1 MTLYQYVFS
10 SLVFFMLCMPAFSK
24 DALTQEAVES
34 YKKKCWPSPDYK
46 VGLKFAPIRKLP
58 EGRVVNEQ
66 WGFEYI
72 NDEAQYSNNKVKL
85 PVNGAKKIDSVLI
98 LNKSESTKKESY
110 LWHVV
115 ATPTVVGWRYGGH
128 WPLGKE
134 KDITKF
140 SGLVDKKLSLINVA
154 TLSVYNGDPVYTNI
168 DISDVDKSGDL
179 KKAWEKIF
187 SEDIVTLLY
196 DAFKGASNGVKGYSL
211 TFFYVPTPTL
221 NLINKNGYRWPT
233 SKHVDRAGFAY
244 SFVLTPE
251 GNCIASRSIEIIR

>member
-1 MTLYQYVFS
+1 MKFYQYIFS
-10 SLVFFMLCMPAFSK
+10 SLVFFILCMPVFSK
-24 DALTQEAVES
+24 DFLTQEAVEN

-46 VGLKFAPIRKLP
+46 VDLRFAPIRGLP
-58 EGRVVNEQ
+58 KDRVIKEQ
-66 WGFEYI
+66 WGFEYTSKG
-72 NDEAQYSNNKVKL
+72 AQYANNKVEL
-85 PVNGAKKIDSVLI
+85 PVRGAKKIDSVLT
-98 LNKSESTKKESY
+98 LNKSESTKRESY

-128 WPLGKE
+128 WPLGEE

-140 SGLVDKKLSLINVA
+140 SRLKDKKFSLINVT

-196 DAFKGASNGVKGYSL
+196 DAFKGASNGGKGYSL

-233 SKHVDRAGFAY
+233 SKHVDRPGFAY

-251 GNCIASRSIEIIR
+251 GSCIASNLIEIIR